1 MISRN
6 RCLSGLFATALWSIS
21 CAQMLSGPITARG
34 SGILQTCDTSM
45 HVDFDVALLDNYSC
59 QFQPVVAPGNTTI
72 ISQSWQYYA
81 DETWWQAYGAPTIPY
96 YSALPYPMCLTVE
109 AFDQVAM
116 QSCSTA
122 VCKIIQPVEHALCA
136 GLTADFTI
144 SSVQDSTVTFQS
156 LAQFTDGIIAYEA
169 WSFGDGTGLSTP
181 SSTNTFSGPGPF
193 EVCLTVVGAPPE
205 NCVAQVCQWLYMGP
219 GGLPCEALIEQGF
232 LLLQAEDLVGVIDTS
247 RTSGMNV
254 SREWDFGDGAHAT
267 GLVAA
272 HSYSAFQQFDL
283 CGTLRAWGPLLADT
297 CVMTLCQSVWPFP
310 GVGVGELVDSSGPY
324 AWPSPC
330 DGTLQVMPPA
340 GMSDELLLLD
350 ATGRIVRM
358 DRIRS
363 SGALVFDV
371 SGLVPG
377 AYTVLCRGA
386 LGRHAEVVLK
396 Q

>member
-1 MISRN
+1 MSMCRN
-6 RCLSGLFATALWSIS
+6 RCCSALLAATLSSIAYGQLLSGLATE
-21 CAQMLSGPITARG
+21 RG

-45 HVDFDVALLDNYSC
+45 HVGFDVVLLDNYSC
-59 QFQPVVAPGNTTI
+59 QFQPVVTAGNTTI
-72 ISQSWQYYA
+72 TSQTWQYYA

-96 YSALPYPMCLTVE
+96 YSAEPYPMCLVVE

-122 VCKIIQPVEHALCA
+122 VCKVIQPVEHAVCT

-144 SSVQDSTVTFQS
+144 SAVQDSTVTFQS
-156 LAQFTDGIIAYEA
+156 LAQFSDGMIAYEA
-169 WSFGDGTGLSTP
+169 WSFGDGSGLTTP
-181 SSTNTFSGPGPF
+181 SSTNTFSGSGPF

-232 LLLQAEDLVGVIDTS
+232 LLLQSEDLVGVIDTS

-254 SREWDFGDGAHAT
+254 SREWDFGDGAHAA

-272 HSYSAFQQFDL
+272 HSYSVFQQFDL

-297 CVMTLCQSVWPFP
+297 CVMTLCQAVWPFP
-310 GVGVGELVDSSGPY
+310 AVGVDELSGASGPH

-330 DGTLQVMPPA
+330 DGILHVMPPA

-350 ATGRIVRM
+350 STGRIVHRE
-358 DRIRS
+358 RI
-363 SGALVFDV
+363 GAIGPVVLDLT
-371 SGLVPG
+371 SLVPG
-377 AYTVLCRGA
+377 AYTVLCRGEM
-386 LGRHAEVVLK
+386 GRYAEVVLK
-396 Q
+396 